1 MVICKKKGCKRE
13 VENYKTKS
21 GKPPTLCEH
30 HYKIQRRNEEKR
42 KQKAK
47 EEKKDENTCR
57 IQNCKKNIDISVGDV
72 RQGRVLCSMC
82 GYSNAIVFFL
92 KHSTKVR

>member
-1 MVICKKKGCKRE
+1 MFEFLVKSENISIGKMKRCK
-13 VENYKTKS
+13 
-21 GKPPTLCEH
+21 
-30 HYKIQRRNEEKR
+30 
-42 KQKAK
+42 
-47 EEKKDENTCR
+47 
-57 IQNCKKNIDISVGDV
+57 NCKKNVDISVGDV